1 MRWKTGLG
9 HRLSIANL
17 PTNMLCG
24 LVLLAGELGVNC
36 EGWFAGMRLNV
47 QEIHDPQARVS
58 YRQASEIIRRA
69 LPTLPI
75 DGVGLAM
82 GEKQN
87 GGNFGLLG
95 LAMKTAPTF
104 GDAVQIG
111 LEYQRNLG
119 PLMDL
124 DLQDRDDGALAV
136 VATAPPA
143 TAPWPW
149 GARGSAAQPW
159 RDHPQR
165 SRRHLPS
172 GAR

>member
-24 LVLLAGELGVNC
+24 LVLLAGEFGVNA
-36 EGWFAGMRLNV
+36 ESWFAGMRLNV

-87 GGNFGLLG
+87 GGNFGLLLG
-95 LAMKTAPTF
+95 GGDVLADE
-104 GDAVQIG
+104 GG
-111 LEYQRNLG
+111 G
-119 PLMDL
+119 PHGPC
-124 DLQDRDDGALAV
+124 QHR
-136 VATAPPA
+136 
-143 TAPWPW
+143 
-149 GARGSAAQPW
+149 QCNC
-159 RDHPQR
+159 
-165 SRRHLPS
+165 SRLIQNT
-172 GAR
+172 